1 MNTIHLHGALRSFG
15 GPFTLD
21 VRTPAEAVR
30 ALCNLRPGFED
41 SLRRG
46 VFRVIRGKRR
56 TGQHLDQTELAMN
69 LNGEMHLVPVPRGAK
84 NQGGAKVVIGVALI
98 AVAVAATW
106 YAGGIGGAGAA
117 ALLGTSEAVGALA
130 FNAVVGLGLSLTLTG
145 ISMLLSP
152 QPKTRTNE
160 EQERSYLFGG
170 MQNTTEQGVA
180 IPLVL
185 GQVRTGSVVISASLE
200 ADAVVP
206 SGGQF
211 VISVGGGIS
220 MTESVS

>member
-1 MNTIHLHGALRSFG
+1 MNTIHLHGALRTFG

-30 ALCNLRPGFED
+30 ALCHLRPGFED
-41 SLRRG
+41 ALRRG

-56 TGQHLDQTELAMN
+56 TGQHLDHGQLGIN
-69 LNGEMHLVPVPRGAK
+69 LNGELHLVPVPRGAK
-84 NQGGAKVVIGVALI
+84 NQGGAKAVVGVVLI

-106 YAGGIGGAGAA
+106 YAGGVGGAGAA
-117 ALLGTSEAVGALA
+117 ALLGTSEAVGTLA

-145 ISMLLSP
+145 VSMLLSP

-170 MQNTTEQGVA
+170 AQNTTEQGVA
-180 IPLVL
+180 VPLVL
-185 GQVRTGSVVISASLE
+185 GRVRTGSVVISASLE
-200 ADAVVP
+200 ADSPVP
-206 SGGQF
+206 SAGQTTTTK
-211 VISVGGGIS
+211 G
-220 MTESVS
+220 